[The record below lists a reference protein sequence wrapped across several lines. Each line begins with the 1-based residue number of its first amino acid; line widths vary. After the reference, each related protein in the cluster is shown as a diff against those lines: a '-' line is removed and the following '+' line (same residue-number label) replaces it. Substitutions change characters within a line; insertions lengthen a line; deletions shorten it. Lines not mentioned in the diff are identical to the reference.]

1 MAVAARTSNIFG
13 SFCSTCFHTLSHW
26 VITILWG
33 RHYFY
38 LVFTDE
44 KKKHWSLARLG
55 NLPKVIVTV
64 EARAKEFYILE
75 ARLKCSCLL
84 LLLLHYYSSTLTHQ
98 LFPPLLK
105 LKSFTYSTFSSS
117 LSRFPFSKKF
127 IIIPPVFSLSIF
139 LLNNSINTLVLLT
152 VYLSKLKD
160 SSSIPF

>member
-1 MAVAARTSNIFG
+1 MLYSMIQSSLRYAKPPWLLYMATAARTSNIFG
-13 SFCSTCFHTLSHW
+13 RFCSTCFHTLSHR

-44 KKKHWSLARLG
+44 KKTWSLARLG

-75 ARLKCSCLL
+75 GRLKCSCLL

-98 LFPPLLK
+98 LFFPLLK

-117 LSRFPFSKKF
+117 LSQFPFSERF

-139 LLNNSINTLVLLT
+139 LTE
-152 VYLSKLKD
+152 
-160 SSSIPF
+160 